1 MVMFWRG
8 FGTTFSRVSAS
19 PLTLSRTLQHL
30 KQLIVTCRQR
40 QRQQTTPRTQVLR
53 KQPVCLQTL
62 YYILLSCYTQE
73 LSKVKPEI
81 LNQFI
86 WAVLSLH

>member
-19 PLTLSRTLQHL
+19 PLRLSRTLQHL
-30 KQLIVTCRQR
+30 KQLIITCRQC

-53 KQPVCLQTL
+53 KQPVCLKTL
-62 YYILLSCYTQE
+62 YYVHLSCDTQE
-73 LSKVKPEI
+73 LSKVKSEI

-86 WAVLSLH
+86 WAILSLQ